1 MHNKLPT
8 LSPCCCRGY
17 LSNSPKE
24 PAPWNERT
32 LKAIHVLQLGRLS
45 LYSALLDPADKAFA
59 AHCDCIYACPKDRP
73 DGKLAQ
79 LFDCL
84 CEDHR
89 GKVELLARMEP
100 RMLQS
105 LARKVYDEM
114 DDIKR
119 ILNRTMHTIMPEFS
133 FEVGHQ
139 FDSSEEHARACIR
152 PERDPRECHKI
163 NLSCQGG
170 YGQARVHSRYHSNSV
185 MILSTE
191 LVPQLAKV
199 QSDHWQTLYFAAL
212 FTLFFWTNGA
222 SYQTIEALANVVF
235 VYRSLPFSKLLD
247 KLASRCLDQAAQIAQ
262 CPHIHCYDSININ
275 TSIFNALE

>member
-8 LSPCCCRGY
+8 LSPWCCCGY
-17 LSNSPKE
+17 PSNSPKE
-24 PAPWNERT
+24 PVPWNERT

-45 LYSALLDPADKAFA
+45 LYSALLKVLDPADKVSA
-59 AHCDCIYACPKDRP
+59 AHYDCIYACPKDRP

-89 GKVELLARMEP
+89 GKAQLLARMEP

-119 ILNRTMHTIMPEFS
+119 ILNRTMHTIMSEFS

-139 FDSSEEHARACIR
+139 FDNSEEHARACIR

-163 NLSCQGG
+163 NLNCQGEYSQG
-170 YGQARVHSRYHSNSV
+170 RYHSNSV

-199 QSDHWQTLYFAAL
+199 QSDQTLYFAAL
-212 FTLFFWTNGA
+212 FTLFLSLDERCIA
-222 SYQTIEALANVVF
+222 PDH
-235 VYRSLPFSKLLD
+235 RSPRKCSLCISFTSLL
-247 KLASRCLDQAAQIAQ
+247 KAVG
-262 CPHIHCYDSININ
+262 
-275 TSIFNALE
+275 